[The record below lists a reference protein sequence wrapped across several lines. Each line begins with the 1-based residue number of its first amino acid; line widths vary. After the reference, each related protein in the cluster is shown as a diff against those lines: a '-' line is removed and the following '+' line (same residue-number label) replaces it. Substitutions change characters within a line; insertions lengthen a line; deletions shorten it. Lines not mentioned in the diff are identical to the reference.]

1 MAELAGAV
9 SCRMSC
15 CAFSRQNQ
23 VVLDGSRL
31 TVPTEGSLFLYLAW
45 EPLPHQALLEA
56 LTIAHKARLWR
67 AFLENGLH
75 PLEFD

>member
-31 TVPTEGSLFLYLAW
+31 AVPTEGSLFLYLAW